1 MWGSIL
7 LHRQAILRHH
17 LGVLQFNSILTLST
31 WRLHQIPQVKGSVLQ
46 DCPPATTTSAA
57 NQEPRSSPVFLTNC
71 PYMDQ
76 ELQMTPSLDLIN
88 LLEKPTET
96 RETFSSLDYQVII
109 KGYNSKTAR
118 WGFPGGAVVEN
129 LPANAGDTGSSPGL
143 GRSHMP

>member
-1 MWGSIL
+1 
-7 LHRQAILRHH
+7 
-17 LGVLQFNSILTLST
+17 
-31 WRLHQIPQVKGSVLQ
+31 
-46 DCPPATTTSAA
+46 
-57 NQEPRSSPVFLTNC
+57 
-71 PYMDQ
+71 
-76 ELQMTPSLDLIN
+76 MTPSLDLIN